1 MEKTLYNITSSD
13 FFQLQLPIDNSL
25 HDSWSKFHRRKL
37 HSPKKNIEF
46 LSHGLSILKT
56 FFWGINQRNG
66 GKTPVQITC
75 DNIIHAPPSLT
86 TPWLPDMFFADKASG
101 EIQHMFPALFQTK
114 CTKLDHPSQISRKK
128 CYARFVCLDFFFIL
142 LFGGITRPSARCI
155 LPLPVPQ
162 PKSKHRPIA
171 WCFHVGKNGPT
182 HQWEETLNFELLCIC
197 C

>member
-128 CYARFVCLDFFFIL
+128 CYARFVCLDFFSYFCL
-142 LFGGITRPSARCI
+142 VASPD
-155 LPLPVPQ
+155 PLPGVYFPCLCHSQ
-162 PKSKHRPIA
+162 NPNIDPLPDVS
-171 WCFHVGKNGPT
+171 T
-182 HQWEETLNFELLCIC
+182 WEKTVQHISEKKR
-197 C
+197 